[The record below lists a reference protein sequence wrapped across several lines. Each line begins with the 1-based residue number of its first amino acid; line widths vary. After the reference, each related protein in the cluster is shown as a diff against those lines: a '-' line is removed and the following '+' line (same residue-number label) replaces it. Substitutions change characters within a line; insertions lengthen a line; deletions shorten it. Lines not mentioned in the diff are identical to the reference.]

1 MIPNFKTKNL
11 LFTRFV
17 IDFAVIP
24 DDEYFMDS
32 IVKNFFERI
41 FMKHVKIFFVLVI
54 GILVL
59 NMGPGTAADIHITDD
74 DSARVEN
81 NVVIL
86 GSFLSYKDA
95 AKAAHKISK
104 KTTTPYSTRDMIY
117 DKKEGLIWPKTYSDE
132 IYAGTYY
139 GRRSDMDC
147 GIDASPCLT
156 VERSDFYSGFE
167 KDYYIIVG
175 GVYDSK
181 DSAQIEKVLA
191 HYKPIVPDA
200 YSKKTKIYMGCTR

>member
-1 MIPNFKTKNL
+1 
-11 LFTRFV
+11 
-17 IDFAVIP
+17 
-24 DDEYFMDS
+24 
-32 IVKNFFERI
+32 
-41 FMKHVKIFFVLVI
+41 MKRVKIFYVLVVA
-54 GILVL
+54 ILAL
-59 NMGPGTAADIHITDD
+59 NTQPGKAADISITDYD
-74 DSARVEN
+74 TARVEN

-95 AKAAHKISK
+95 AKAARKISK
-104 KTTTPYSTRDMIY
+104 KTTTPYSTRNMIY
-117 DKKEGLIWPKTYSDE
+117 DKQEGLIWPKTYPDE

-139 GRRSDMDC
+139 GRRGDIDC
-147 GIDASPCLT
+147 GVDVSPCLT

-191 HYKPIVPDA
+191 HYKAVVPDA

>member
-1 MIPNFKTKNL
+1 
-11 LFTRFV
+11 
-17 IDFAVIP
+17 
-24 DDEYFMDS
+24 
-32 IVKNFFERI
+32 
-41 FMKHVKIFFVLVI
+41 MKHVKIFFVLIV
-54 GILVL
+54 GILIL
-59 NMGPGTAADIHITDD
+59 NAGPSKATDISMADY
-74 DSARVEN
+74 DSAKVEN
-81 NVVIL
+81 SVVIL

-95 AKAAHKISK
+95 AKAARKISK

-117 DKKEGLIWPKTYSDE
+117 DKQEGLIWPKTYSDE

-147 GIDASPCLT
+147 GLDSSPCLT

-175 GVYDSK
+175 GVYDLK
-181 DSAQIEKVLA
+181 DSARIEKVMA
-191 HYKPIVPDA
+191 HYKPFVPDA